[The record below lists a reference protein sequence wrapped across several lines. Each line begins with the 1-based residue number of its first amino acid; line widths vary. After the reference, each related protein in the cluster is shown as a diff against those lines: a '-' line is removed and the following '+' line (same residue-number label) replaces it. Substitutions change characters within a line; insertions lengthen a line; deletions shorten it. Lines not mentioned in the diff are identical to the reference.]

1 MSDTA
6 MPIAKLLALAVA
18 IGANNLAAAL
28 ALGALGQARRW
39 PRVALVFGAM
49 EFSVPLVGIWLGR
62 QAARWLGAVAAWLG
76 PALLIGLGVWVATSL
91 LRGRAV
97 AKREARQVT
106 TWGGLLAL
114 SFGLAIDN
122 VVVGFSLGLGEVD
135 ALLTAS
141 VIAVAAVAFSVAG
154 LHLGRASRRAWER
167 AATVGAGVAL
177 IAIGVAVAAG
187 WL

>member
-1 MSDTA
+1 MNST
-6 MPIAKLLALAVA
+6 MPAAQLLALAAA
-18 IGANNLAAAL
+18 IGANNLAASL

-49 EFSVPLVGIWLGR
+49 EFAVPLVGIWLGR
-62 QAARWLGAVAAWLG
+62 QAARWLGGVAAWLG
-76 PALLIGLGVWVATSL
+76 PGLLIGLGVWVATSP
-91 LRGRAV
+91 LRGRTV

-106 TWGGLLAL
+106 TWGGLIAL
-114 SFGLAIDN
+114 SFGLAVDN

-135 ALLTAS
+135 ALLTAG

-154 LHLGRASRRAWER
+154 LHLGRASRRAWEK

-177 IAIGVAVAAG
+177 IAIGAAVTLG
-187 WL
+187 VL

>member
-1 MSDTA
+1 VSDAA
-6 MPIAKLLALAVA
+6 MPVAKLLALAVA
-18 IGANNLAAAL
+18 IGANNLAASL

-39 PRVALVFGAM
+39 PRVAIVFGAM
-49 EFSVPLVGIWLGR
+49 EFTVPLVGIWLGR
-62 QAARWLGAVAAWLG
+62 QAARWLGTMAAWLG
-76 PALLIGLGVWVATSL
+76 PVLLIGMGVWVATSP
-91 LRGRAV
+91 LRGRAA

-106 TWGGLLAL
+106 TWGGLVAL

-135 ALLTAS
+135 ALLTAG
-141 VIAVAAVAFSVAG
+141 VIAVAAVVFSVAG
-154 LHLGRASRRAWER
+154 LHLGRASRRAWET

-177 IAIGVAVAAG
+177 AVIGAAVAAG

>member
-1 MSDTA
+1 
-6 MPIAKLLALAVA
+6 MPVAKVLALAVA
-18 IGANNLAAAL
+18 IGANNLAASL

-49 EFSVPLVGIWLGR
+49 EFTVPLVGIWLGR
-62 QAARWLGAVAAWLG
+62 QAARWLGGVAAWLG
-76 PALLIGLGVWVATSL
+76 PALLIAMGAWVATSP
-91 LRGRAV
+91 LRGRA
-97 AKREARQVT
+97 AAQREARQVT
-106 TWGGLLAL
+106 TWGGLVAL

-135 ALLTAS
+135 ALLTAG
-141 VIAVAAVAFSVAG
+141 VIAAAAVAFSVAG
-154 LHLGRASRRAWER
+154 LHLGRASRRAWET

-177 IAIGVAVAAG
+177 TAIGAALALG

>member
-1 MSDTA
+1 
-6 MPIAKLLALAVA
+6 MPVAQLLGLAVA
-18 IGANNLAAAL
+18 IGANNLAASL

-62 QAARWLGAVAAWLG
+62 QASRWLGGIAAWLG
-76 PALLIGLGVWVATSL
+76 PGLLIGLGVWVASAP

-135 ALLTAS
+135 AWLTAG
-141 VIAVAAVAFSVAG
+141 VIALAAVAFAVAG
-154 LHLGRASRRAWER
+154 LHLGRASRRAWEK
-167 AATVGAGVAL
+167 AATVAAGVAL